1 MRLETIN
8 QMIHPVFKEAPTPTA
23 VVITVTTHE
32 GDEVASVVTELVGD
46 VVE

>member
-1 MRLETIN
+1 MRLVTIN

-23 VVITVTTHE
+23 VVITETTRE
-32 GDEVASVVTELVGD
+32 GDEVVSVVTEVVGD